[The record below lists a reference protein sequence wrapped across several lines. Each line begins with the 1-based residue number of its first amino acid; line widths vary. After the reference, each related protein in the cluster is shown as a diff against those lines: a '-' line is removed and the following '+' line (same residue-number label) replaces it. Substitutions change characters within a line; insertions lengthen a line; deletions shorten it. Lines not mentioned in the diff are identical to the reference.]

1 MIGHLVGWGFVG
13 LAAFGLQRTPLATT
27 AASVLVCT
35 LGVSLI
41 VRAMREERHWIIV
54 LPAIL
59 VLAGLGISRIRRPLA
74 VGTLL
79 ALALLL
85 FPYGWYR
92 QSKAGYA
99 DLVRRL
105 HRPARML
112 ISSTAIGEGAWI
124 AMTSLAEKR
133 PGSFVVRASKVLAQ
147 SGWNGN
153 GYLLLTAT
161 RDAVLRR
168 LDELA
173 LDTIILDSPPDQ
185 TLPPHHALLRE
196 AVGNS
201 PAWRSCASSGELIA
215 YCRVSAPEF
224 PRLPLRLEIY
234 GWDFE
239 ERIYP

>member
-1 MIGHLVGWGFVG
+1 VGWGLVG
-13 LAAFGLQRTPLATT
+13 LAVFGLQRKPLAL
-27 AASVLVCT
+27 AAGSVLVCT
-35 LGVSLI
+35 LGVSFV
-41 VRAMREERHWIIV
+41 VRAMREDRHWIIV

-59 VLAGLGISRIRRPLA
+59 LLAGLGISRVRRPLA

-79 ALALLL
+79 ALALVL
-85 FPYGWYR
+85 FPYSWYR

-124 AMTSLAEKR
+124 AVTSLAEKR
-133 PGSFVVRASKVLAQ
+133 PGSFIVRASKVLSQ
-147 SGWNGN
+147 TGWNGKR
-153 GYLLLTAT
+153 YLLLTVT
-161 RDAVLRR
+161 RQAVLRR

-173 LDTIILDSPPDQ
+173 LDTIILDSPPNQ
-185 TLPPHHALLRE
+185 SLPPHHALLWE
-196 AVGNS
+196 AVSNS

-215 YCRVSAPEF
+215 YCRVSAPQF
-224 PRLPLRLEIY
+224 PRQPLRLEVY

-239 ERIYP
+239 ERIEP